1 MKVSITKVTKN
12 ELTLLQEISQSTFVT
27 AFAAMNAKEDMDA
40 YLKEK
45 MNLEKITKEW
55 ETPGSDFYFARFEE
69 EIVGYLKLNTGAAQ
83 NEHLSESSLEVERIY
98 ITAPFQGKKL
108 GQQLLD
114 FAIEEAKKNKLK
126 LVWLG
131 VWELNEGAQ
140 RFYKR
145 HGFVPFSKHD
155 FYLGSDQQTDVL
167 MKLALGDG

>member
-1 MKVSITKVTKN
+1 MNLSITPVTKQ
-12 ELTLLQEISQSTFVT
+12 ELTLLQEIGQSTFVT
-27 AFAAMNAKEDMDA
+27 AFAAMNTPEDMDA

-45 MNLEKITKEW
+45 MNLAQITKEW

-83 NEHLSESSLEVERIY
+83 NEQLPESSLEVERIY

-108 GQQLLD
+108 GQQLLN
-114 FAIEEAKKNKLK
+114 FAIDKAQKQGLN

-131 VWELNEGAQ
+131 VWERNEGAQ

-145 HGFVPFSKHD
+145 NGFVSFSKHD
-155 FYLGSDQQTDVL
+155 FYLGKDQQTDIL
-167 MKLALGDG
+167 MKLTIGDQ